1 MTVRF
6 GNLSTLMFEN
16 KVQVDL
22 TPEDMQWIE
31 AHRVDKADF
40 KDDNG
45 LHIFDLPLGI
55 VAGANIGEEL
65 LGRLKAYNFKRHFYV
80 ETKEPEI
87 ISDPQAV
94 ASV

>member
-65 LGRLKAYNFKRHFYV
+65 LGRLKAYNFKRLYV